1 MYVEIN
7 NVDDFRAWDIE
18 VDNRKM
24 WLPTNQ
30 PNRTQTKPS
39 STVGHAL
46 VLI

>member
-24 WLPTNQ
+24 VVQLPTNQ
-30 PNRTQTKPS
+30 PNLTQTN
-39 STVGHAL
+39 
-46 VLI
+46 